1 MPIISIG
8 QHVINRLKEIGIDT
22 VFGVPG
28 DFNMPLLDIIEDDE
42 DLTFGSNANELNA
55 AYAADGYARVRGAG
69 ALVTTF
75 GVGELSA
82 INGIAGSYSENVP
95 VIHIVG
101 APRLAQQR
109 AHLLLHHT
117 LGNGDYQVFFKIAS
131 MVTKASATLTL
142 KDAASEIDRV
152 IQTAFVCK
160 RPGYLGIPVDLINSL
175 IEVSAHPLQLQV
187 PKNPEKI
194 QSIVLQNILNE
205 LQVAKHPA
213 IMVDGC
219 IIRYGLEVEANAFIE
234 KSGFPTFSTPI
245 GKGAVNCELDNYRG
259 VYCGKLSLDGIQE
272 EIEKIDLLI
281 ELGPFKTD
289 FNTGNFSYGME
300 KVKTIQFHS
309 TGTVIDYAEYPG
321 VCMQE
326 LLPLLTLALP
336 KNKEP
341 THLVPRVRP
350 SSTEVNGTEITHNYF
365 WKKVQGYIE
374 PNSIVISE
382 AGTAVFSLFNM
393 EATKGTTYISQILWC
408 SIGYSV
414 GAALGAGMA
423 DRNRR
428 VYLFVGDGSFQLTA
442 QEVSVFIRKGLT
454 PVIFLLNNDG
464 YLTEKLING
473 PYRDYNNIPMWEYS
487 NSLKYFGGYL
497 ETNKTNGKK
506 PTEIGVEAKVSTPQE
521 FEDAMKIVSK
531 QPFKIHFLEVVMPQ
545 FDAPKELQILAS
557 DLKG

>member
-393 EATKGTTYISQILWC
+393 EAIKGTTYISQILWC

-521 FEDAMKIVSK
+521 FEDAMEIVSK